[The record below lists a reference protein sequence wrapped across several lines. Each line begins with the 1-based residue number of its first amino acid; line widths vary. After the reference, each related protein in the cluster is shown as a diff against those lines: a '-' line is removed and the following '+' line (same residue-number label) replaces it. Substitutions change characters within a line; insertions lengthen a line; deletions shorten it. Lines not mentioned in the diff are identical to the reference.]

1 VAILLLGFL
10 AVCTPT
16 ATAAEGADKPGV
28 LHVETVPPVAGA
40 RVAVDGVI
48 SETNKKGKVS
58 LQVSTFS
65 GLQERFHVLE
75 SRTGPRTKV
84 VYDRILGNPDHGAN
98 GRPVVVGLRTYRLVR
113 WSFFN
118 RVGGAVPTKQIDLLQ
133 LRSSTGEIVKV
144 KGPDLD
150 EPLWV
155 LASRTTQTPSGLV
168 SKDIYWVV
176 DRVVTEGAEVVN
188 RAQHRFV
195 PSTETNWTI
204 QLLFYRVSIDARDAL
219 FGFPTGSSLRVV
231 GPSGRPMF
239 ALIKNGTAELP
250 LLPRGSY
257 EVRVSGGG
265 TSFIRPV
272 SISKD
277 QTLDLAVMSYL
288 DVAVIGGTL
297 LLLAVSLLLLGRRH
311 VVSSLIARV
320 LASRNQAAPGPS
332 RRHARTRL
340 VARLAKAPSGRR
352 RRSSRRA
359 AAACLIAVVVVTTLM
374 SSVVV
379 ATGAVGATAGSGV
392 TGSANGST
400 DSRQVPVLAYY
411 YIWFQPTS
419 WQRAKLDFPLLGNY
433 SSDDVEVMRQHVRM
447 AKAAGIDGFL
457 VSWKHVPNLD
467 QRLEQLVRVARDAN
481 FKLSI
486 VYQGLDFHRDPLE
499 PDVVAQDLQWFAD
512 QYSGNPVFGMFGQP
526 VVVWTGTGEFTTD
539 EVNSVIEPVQDRLA
553 VLGSAKNVED
563 YLRVAPYVRGNAYYW
578 SSVDP
583 DKDSFYAEKLNE
595 MAQVVHDDDGGLWI
609 APAAPGFDSTL
620 LGGRRVVGRD
630 NGRVLRRQLDVALSS
645 SPDAVGLISWNE
657 FSENSHIEPSEK
669 YGAVALQTVSDV
681 LGGQDHIDV
690 ASMPTAQDEAGGG
703 GITGIGALV
712 LLLLALGI
720 VNVLVA
726 YRRSKRPPP
735 LRLRLVRSTPARELV
750 TPGKRSSHD

>member
-1 VAILLLGFL
+1 MTGPRSGRRASVAMLLLGFL
-10 AVCTPT
+10 AVCTPA
-16 ATAAEGADKPGV
+16 ATAAESADRPGV
-28 LHVETVPPVAGA
+28 LHVQTVPPVAGA

-48 SETNKKGKVS
+48 AKTSKKGRAS
-58 LQVSTFS
+58 LPISTFR
-65 GLQERFHVLE
+65 GLQDRFHVLE

-84 VYDRILGNPDHGAN
+84 VFDRILGNPDHGAN

-118 RVGGAVPTKQIDLLQ
+118 RVGGAVPTRQIELLQ
-133 LRSSTGEIVKV
+133 LRSSTGEIVRV
-144 KGPDLD
+144 SGADLD
-150 EPLWV
+150 APLWV
-155 LASRTTQTPSGLV
+155 LASRTQQTPSGLV

-195 PSTETNWTI
+195 PRTETAWTI
-204 QLLFYRVSIDARDAL
+204 QLLFYRVSVDARDAL
-219 FGFPTGSSLRVV
+219 FGFRTGSSLRVV
-231 GPSGRPMF
+231 GPSGRPMY
-239 ALIKNGTAELP
+239 ATIKNGTAELP

-277 QTLDLAVMSYL
+277 QTLDLAVLSYL

-311 VVSSLIARV
+311 LVRGLIARV
-320 LASRNQAAPGPS
+320 LASRRRGAPVLS
-332 RRHARTRL
+332 RRRAR
-340 VARLAKAPSGRR
+340 AKPPGRR

-359 AAACLIAVVVVTTLM
+359 ATVCWIAVFVVTAVT
-374 SSVVV
+374 SSVM
-379 ATGAVGATAGSGV
+379 AAAGAVGATTGSHA
-392 TGSANGST
+392 TGSASGAT
-400 DSRQVPVLAYY
+400 DPRRVPVLAYY

-419 WQRAKLDFPLLGNY
+419 WQRAKVDFPLLGNY

-499 PDVVAQDLQWFAD
+499 PDLVAQDLQWFAD
-512 QYSGNPVFGMFGQP
+512 KYSGNPVFGMFGQP
-526 VVVWTGTGEFTTD
+526 VVVWTGTGEFTTG
-539 EVNSVIEPVQDRLA
+539 EVQSVIEPVKDRLA

-563 YLRVAPYVRGNAYYW
+563 YIRVAPYVRGNAYYW

-595 MAQVVHDDDGGLWI
+595 MARVVHDDDRGLWI
-609 APAAPGFDSTL
+609 APAAPGFDSRL

-630 NGRVLRRQLDVALSS
+630 NGLLLRRQLDVALSS

-657 FSENSHIEPSEK
+657 FSENSHVEPSKK
-669 YGAVALQTVSDV
+669 YGDVALQTVSDV
-681 LGGQDHIDV
+681 LGGQDQVDV
-690 ASMPTAQDEAGGG
+690 ATMPTAEDRDGG
-703 GITGIGALV
+703 GITGVGALV
-712 LLLLALGI
+712 LLLLAIGL

-726 YRRSKRPPP
+726 YRRSKRPASSRH
-735 LRLRLVRSTPARELV
+735 RLGLV
-750 TPGKRSSHD
+750 TQGQRPSHD